1 MGQQFEGLEWP
12 YNDKGQPTVD
22 NRNRCIFKWMG
33 SVLPRRSNRR
43 MLEQQRTEPAYQRF
57 GDASHFL
64 CLKSI
69 PEGQRRSL
77 SPDPIGQH
85 VGSSPYQQNGGEEIS
100 KASGGDK
107 ENVCLVF
114 TEADQVASSTSPRES
129 EHHSRFF
136 VQAFERQNRLG
147 PQCQPF
153 QSHQSHLGSTTG
165 GPICNSVFCP
175 AKEIFQLEGGSQ
187 GRGNGRPFSEL
198 VHNMGICTPSMV
210 PNCKGTVKV
219 QREEATVIL
228 VAPLWRT
235 QPWFPSLLNVLVD
248 LPILLPDIPDLIIP
262 SLNCDCPVLET
273 QPQLVAWKVSGITSV
288 PKEIPNNAI
297 ELLMSSRRSKTI
309 SNYNSAWKKWEGWCK
324 QRGTHPFQADVSA
337 ILGFLADQFE
347 EGRQYRS
354 LNYYSSALSS
364 THLPVEGFPVG
375 QHPLVVRLLK
385 GAYIQQP
392 PKPRYSQT

>member
-1 MGQQFEGLEWP
+1 MFAWCLQRQIKLQAQHLPGKVNITADFLSRHLRDRTDWVLNANLFRAINLTWDPLQ
-12 YNDKGQPTVD
+12 VD
-22 NRNRCIFKWMG
+22 LFATLF
-33 SVLPRRSNRR
+33 SA
-43 MLEQQRTEPAYQRF
+43 Q
-57 GDASHFL
+57 
-64 CLKSI
+64 LK
-69 PEGQRRSL
+69 
-77 SPDPIGQH
+77 
-85 VGSSPYQQNGGEEIS
+85 
-100 KASGGDK
+100 
-107 ENVCLVF
+107 
-114 TEADQVASSTSPRES
+114 
-129 EHHSRFF
+129 RFF
-136 VQAFERQNRLG
+136 SWRADPKAEATDALSQNW
-147 PQCQPF
+147 
-153 QSHQSHLGSTTG
+153 STTWG
-165 GPICNSVFCP
+165 FAHPPWCLIARV
-175 AKEIFQLEGGSQ
+175 L
-187 GRGNGRPFSEL
+187 
-198 VHNMGICTPSMV
+198 M
-210 PNCKGTVKV
+210 KV

-273 QPQLVAWKVSGITSV
+273 QPKLVAWKVSGITSV

-324 QRGTHPFQADVSA
+324 QRGMHPFQADVSA